1 MGHVEELRRAHQ
13 LGRLDL
19 VAAQLRD
26 TPLDGVGVRWVLMLD
41 DGDRHAVDDE
51 HHVGAVALAGRRLE
65 PPLPS
70 HVQDVG
76 PDSSKSTSL
85 T

>member
-26 TPLDGVGVRWVLMLD
+26 ATLDGIGVRRVLVLD
-41 DGDRHAVDDE
+41 NGDRHSVDHE
-51 HHVGAVALAGRRLE
+51 HHVGAVALAGGRLE

-76 PDSSKSTSL
+76 RHVVEVD
-85 T
+85 